1 MKLKLSA
8 AIAILSLMS
17 ANSFASNVNYDFLK
31 IEAGASTLLD
41 DDLKNAFDN
50 GKSGKISASVELGDR
65 FFAFG
70 SAEMIK
76 FSGDVG
82 STKFEMSEKY
92 GTAGFGFHGAVSDTT
107 DLYGTVSYEHLRFEV
122 KADTES
128 TIAST
133 NGYGA
138 SFGIRQSLFKNYE
151 INAGVDIKDYS
162 NEDLDLVKNYHAE
175 GLIHLNEMFDVGII
189 FKRNSDEKSINAVLK
204 LNL

>member
-1 MKLKLSA
+1 MNFKLSA
-8 AIAILSLMS
+8 TIAMLSLLS
-17 ANSFASNVNYDFLK
+17 ANSFASDFDYNSLK
-31 IEAGASTLLD
+31 FEAGTTTLSD
-41 DDLKNAFDN
+41 DELSNVFDN
-50 GKSGKISASVELGDR
+50 GKNGKISASTELNDR

-76 FSGDVG
+76 FTADFA